1 VLPVGGIKEKLL
13 AAKSASATTLLLPSG
28 CKRDFDELP
37 EFIKTGIDVHF
48 VDTYEEVLHPLAI
61 CCLCS
66 QIFSSVFGAR
76 IDSNFILRFF
86 TLNH

>member
-37 EFIKTGIDVHF
+37 DFIKTGIDVHF
-48 VDTYEEVLHPLAI
+48 VDTYEEVLLHPLAI
-61 CCLCS
+61 CCL
-66 QIFSSVFGAR
+66 FS
-76 IDSNFILRFF
+76 
-86 TLNH
+86 